1 MKKVIVKYNIPIK
14 IVGIAKTKEVSMN
27 YKIYGSDNLNEK
39 LSDINSIKYGSAII
53 TINGHVHNNS
63 DEDILKITYVKKIDI
78 DRKEIV
84 VVIKAPNEVINVLSE
99 KFEIVEE
106 QKETIV
112 VNSNKEE
119 EIHVRQ
125 VSPFVRLVKLL
136 CLALCI
142 IFIIFGFNIN
152 KDTTIFGLYIN
163 GNKYAPFII
172 SFVFGVIFIIL
183 SLPKDNKNVKE

>member
-1 MKKVIVKYNIPIK
+1 MVLELGINIISNVKNKIIPYDDIK
-14 IVGIAKTKEVSMN
+14 TITKC
-27 YKIYGSDNLNEK
+27 
-39 LSDINSIKYGSAII
+39 
-53 TINGHVHNNS
+53 
-63 DEDILKITYVKKIDI
+63 EDILKITYVKKIDI

-112 VNSNKEE
+112 VNYNKEE

>member
-1 MKKVIVKYNIPIK
+1 MKDIEIFYDNTWSKASITFLELGINIISNVKNKIIPYDDIK
-14 IVGIAKTKEVSMN
+14 TITKC
-27 YKIYGSDNLNEK
+27 
-39 LSDINSIKYGSAII
+39 
-53 TINGHVHNNS
+53 
-63 DEDILKITYVKKIDI
+63 EDILKITYVKKIDI

-125 VSPFVRLVKLL
+125 VSPFTRLVKLL

-172 SFVFGVIFIIL
+172 SFVFGAIFVIL
-183 SLPKDNKNVKE
+183 SLPKDNKNVKER

>member
-1 MKKVIVKYNIPIK
+1 MKDIEIFYDNTWSKASITFLELGINIISNVKNKIIPYDDIK
-14 IVGIAKTKEVSMN
+14 TITKC
-27 YKIYGSDNLNEK
+27 
-39 LSDINSIKYGSAII
+39 
-53 TINGHVHNNS
+53 
-63 DEDILKITYVKKIDI
+63 EDILKITYVKKIDI

-136 CLALCI
+136 CLALCLEMW
-142 IFIIFGFNIN
+142 
-152 KDTTIFGLYIN
+152 DT
-163 GNKYAPFII
+163 A
-172 SFVFGVIFIIL
+172 
-183 SLPKDNKNVKE
+183 